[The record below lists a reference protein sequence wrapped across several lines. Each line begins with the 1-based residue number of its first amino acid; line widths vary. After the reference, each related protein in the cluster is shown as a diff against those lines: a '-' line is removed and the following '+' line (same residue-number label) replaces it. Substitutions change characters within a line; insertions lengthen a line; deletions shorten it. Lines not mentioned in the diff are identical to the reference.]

1 MPEVRKMD
9 ADSATM
15 ISGLKPSGMISR
27 QSLHGEVVNRLRDM
41 IIEGELLPG
50 ARIHEAQMGTQL
62 GVSRTPLRE
71 ALKYLAS
78 EGLVE
83 LVPSKGA
90 VVKRFGA
97 KEVQDMLL
105 VVKSM
110 EELAGAL
117 ACTNGTDADI
127 AKVRS
132 LHDAMMHAYARGDRL
147 EYFKLNQNI
156 HSAIVAASD
165 NFTLINLHALLQSR
179 LKRVRFVG
187 HEGPNKWAAAV
198 AEHEDMIKALEA
210 RDVVSLPNVLGMHLA
225 NAWIRVKDQWD
236 ENPA

>member
-1 MPEVRKMD
+1 MD
-9 ADSATM
+9 TDCATLVSD
-15 ISGLKPSGMISR
+15 IKPSGTISR

-198 AEHEDMIKALEA
+198 AEHEDMIRALEA
-210 RDVVSLPNVLGMHLA
+210 RDVVSLSNVLGMHLA
-225 NAWIRVKDQWD
+225 NAWIRAKDQWD
-236 ENPA
+236 EDPA

>member
-1 MPEVRKMD
+1 MD
-9 ADSATM
+9 TDTPALAAD
-15 ISGLKPSGMISR
+15 LKPSGTISR
-27 QSLHGEVVNRLRDM
+27 QSLHGEIVNRLRDM
-41 IIEGELLPG
+41 IIEGELVPG
-50 ARIHEAQMGTQL
+50 ARIHEAQMGAQL

-105 VVKSM
+105 VVKAM

-117 ACTNGTDADI
+117 ACQNGSDADI
-127 AKVRS
+127 ADVRR
-132 LHDAMMHAYARGDRL
+132 LHDAMMAAYARGDRL
-147 EYFKLNQNI
+147 EYFKLNQSI

-179 LKRVRFVG
+179 LKRVRFIG
-187 HEGPNKWAAAV
+187 HEGPEKWAAAV
-198 AEHEDMIKALEA
+198 AEHEEMMMALEA
-210 RDVVSLPNVLGMHLA
+210 RDAVALPGVLGTHLA
-225 NAWIRVKDQWD
+225 NAWVRVRDQWD
-236 ENPA
+236 KGSA

>member
-1 MPEVRKMD
+1 MD
-9 ADSATM
+9 TDSPTFAAD
-15 ISGLKPSGMISR
+15 LKPSGTISR
-27 QSLHGEVVNRLRDM
+27 QSLHGEIVNRLRDM

-50 ARIHEAQMGTQL
+50 ARVHEAQMGTQL

-105 VVKSM
+105 VIRAM

-117 ACTNGTDADI
+117 ACQNGSDADI
-127 AKVRS
+127 AEVRR
-132 LHDAMMHAYARGDRL
+132 LHDAMMRAYAQGDRL
-147 EYFKLNQNI
+147 EYFKLNQSI
-156 HSAIVAASD
+156 HSAIVAAS
-165 NFTLINLHALLQSR
+165 NNLALINLHALLQSR
-179 LKRVRFVG
+179 LKRVRFIG
-187 HEGPNKWAAAV
+187 HEGPEKWAAAV
-198 AEHEDMIKALEA
+198 AEHEDMIRALEA
-210 RDVVSLPNVLGMHLA
+210 RDAVALPSVLGAHLA
-225 NAWIRVKDQWD
+225 NAWFRVKDQWD
-236 ENPA
+236 ETPT

>member
-1 MPEVRKMD
+1 MD
-9 ADSATM
+9 TDSA
-15 ISGLKPSGMISR
+15 ILGSDLKPSGMISR
-27 QSLHGEVVNRLRDM
+27 QSLHGAVVNRLRDM

-97 KEVQDMLL
+97 KEVKDMLL
-105 VVKSM
+105 VVKAM

-117 ACTNGTDADI
+117 ACANGSDADI

-132 LHDAMMHAYARGDRL
+132 LHDAMMRAYARGDRL

-179 LKRVRFVG
+179 LKRVRFIG
-187 HEGPNKWAAAV
+187 HEGPEKWAAAV
-198 AEHEDMIKALEA
+198 AEHGEMITALEA
-210 RDVVSLPNVLGMHLA
+210 RDAAALPKVLGTHLA
-225 NAWIRVKDQWD
+225 NAWFRVKDQWD
-236 ENPA
+236 EAPA